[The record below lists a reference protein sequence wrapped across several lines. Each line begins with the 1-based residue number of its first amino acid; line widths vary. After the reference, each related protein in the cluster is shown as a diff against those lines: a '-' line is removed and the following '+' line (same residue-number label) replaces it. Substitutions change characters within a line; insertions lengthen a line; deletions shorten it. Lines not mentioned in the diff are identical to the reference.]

1 MEIVLNSKFSSVNS
15 LFIYKLAF
23 TSETT
28 SDVDLLVNCSLFT
41 SVHILLYLK
50 KKIPKKQQSQHH
62 SNLFSHEY
70 QGQKHL
76 LMSSS
81 SISYPTKTPNPMSD
95 YLLQQLQILH
105 LQFFF
110 INSLYSFI
118 LCLFCKMPQKLNFA
132 SCELSCRLRN

>member
-41 SVHILLYLK
+41 SVHIFLYLK
-50 KKIPKKQQSQHH
+50 KKYQKNSKANTTATCSHMNIKDKNIYLWVLLLSLTQQKPQTQCQTIYF
-62 SNLFSHEY
+62 SNFRFYIYS
-70 QGQKHL
+70 
-76 LMSSS
+76 
-81 SISYPTKTPNPMSD
+81 
-95 YLLQQLQILH
+95 
-105 LQFFF
+105 FF

-118 LCLFCKMPQKLNFA
+118 LCLFCKMP
-132 SCELSCRLRN
+132 

>member
-50 KKIPKKQQSQHH
+50 KKIPKK
-62 SNLFSHEY
+62 
-70 QGQKHL
+70 
-76 LMSSS
+76 
-81 SISYPTKTPNPMSD
+81 
-95 YLLQQLQILH
+95 
-105 LQFFF
+105 
-110 INSLYSFI
+110 
-118 LCLFCKMPQKLNFA
+118 
-132 SCELSCRLRN
+132 